1 MIISEISDF
10 KKREIEHELKDE
22 SPNNYAVCIND
33 KPWKIVSSR
42 SRADKM
48 ANTLNSKGK
57 NATVHITGAP
67 VSEASQAKASDKKP
81 KKIKPTKGHSS
92 PHPMRGKL
100 VGESQ
105 IDEVAPLALLR
116 VGVPILAKVL
126 KAGAKR
132 PIRSTIALDAVD
144 GELDTAKDILGWL
157 SSKLAQFFDI
167 KTLTEAA
174 KIIFKYKIPVLGITA
189 AVYGGKFLVDYLANA
204 KGDARMQ
211 KTGQTIQ
218 QAPEMQTEDAESDLE
233 NKMYDL
239 EAGLREARSITKNIK
254 YADMHMEI
262 ITKLSSLAEK
272 LGIKL
277 DEYNE
282 RQVYEA
288 MNNLESAV
296 YELEEPFE
304 DAIRDV
310 RNKLDDIQYADEGSI
325 PQKPKSYDKR
335 NPVAKN
341 IEKFN
346 RPATHTDKKKDM
358 KKGNTKH
365 KSSMYDECVAVESKS
380 IPFNQCPGC
389 GGEIF
394 HESEG
399 KKDACY
405 HKVKSRYKVWPS
417 AYASGALVQCR
428 KKGAKNWG
436 NSSKK

>member
-10 KKREIEHELKDE
+10 KKREIGYELRDE

-33 KPWKIVSSR
+33 KPWKVVSSR
-42 SRADKM
+42 SRAEKM
-48 ANTLNSKGK
+48 AATLNSKGK
-57 NATVHITGAP
+57 NAAVHMTGAP
-67 VSEASQAKASDKKP
+67 VSEASQVKASDKKP

-116 VGVPILAKVL
+116 VGVPILAKLL

-144 GELDTAKDILGWL
+144 GELDTVQGIVGWL
-157 SSKLAQFFDI
+157 GTKLAQFFDV
-167 KTLTEAA
+167 KTLTDAA
-174 KIIFKYKIPVLGITA
+174 KIIYKYKIPVLGITA

-218 QAPEMQTEDAESDLE
+218 QAPDMQTEDAESDLE
-233 NKMYDL
+233 SRVYDL

-262 ITKLSSLAEK
+262 ITKMGSLAEK
-272 LGIKL
+272 LGIQV

-296 YELEEPFE
+296 YELEAPFE
-304 DAIRDV
+304 DAIRDAQ
-310 RNKLDDIQYADEGSI
+310 NKLDDLQMEEGSI

-365 KSSMYDECVAVESKS
+365 KSSMYDECVAVESK
-380 IPFNQCPGC
+380 
-389 GGEIF
+389 
-394 HESEG
+394 
-399 KKDACY
+399 
-405 HKVKSRYKVWPS
+405 
-417 AYASGALVQCR
+417 
-428 KKGAKNWG
+428 
-436 NSSKK
+436 

>member
-22 SPNNYAVCIND
+22 TPNNYAVCIND

-157 SSKLAQFFDI
+157 TSKLAQFFDI

-233 NKMYDL
+233 SKIYDL

-254 YADMHMEI
+254 YADTHMQI
-262 ITKLSSLAEK
+262 ITKMSSLAEQ
-272 LGIKL
+272 LGIQV

-296 YELEEPFE
+296 YELEAPFE
-304 DAIRDV
+304 DAIRDAK
-310 RNKLDDIQYADEGSI
+310 NKLDDMQMEEGSI

-358 KKGNTKH
+358 KKGEVKH
-365 KSSMYDECVAVESKS
+365 KGNLYDELKKLEGKSKS
-380 IPFNQCPGC
+380 RLDPKCWKGYKKQGTKMK
-389 GGEIF
+389 GGVRVNNCVP
-394 HESEG
+394 
-399 KKDACY
+399 K
-405 HKVKSRYKVWPS
+405 
-417 AYASGALVQCR
+417 
-428 KKGAKNWG
+428 
-436 NSSKK
+436 

>member
-10 KKREIEHELKDE
+10 KKREIGYELRDE

-33 KPWKIVSSR
+33 KPWKVVSSR
-42 SRADKM
+42 SRAEKM
-48 ANTLNSKGK
+48 AATLNSKGK
-57 NATVHITGAP
+57 NAAVHMTGAP
-67 VSEASQAKASDKKP
+67 VSEASQVKASDKKP

-116 VGVPILAKVL
+116 VGVPILAKLL

-144 GELDTAKDILGWL
+144 GELDTVQGIVAWLGT
-157 SSKLAQFFDI
+157 KLAQFFDV
-167 KTLTEAA
+167 KTLTDAA

-218 QAPEMQTEDAESDLE
+218 QAPDMQTEDAESDLE
-233 NKMYDL
+233 SRVYDL

-262 ITKLSSLAEK
+262 ITKMGSLAEK
-272 LGIKL
+272 LGIQV

-296 YELEEPFE
+296 YELEAPFE
-304 DAIRDV
+304 DAIRDAQ
-310 RNKLDDIQYADEGSI
+310 NKLDDLQMEEGSI

-365 KSSMYDECVAVESKS
+365 KSSMYDECVAVESK
-380 IPFNQCPGC
+380 
-389 GGEIF
+389 
-394 HESEG
+394 
-399 KKDACY
+399 
-405 HKVKSRYKVWPS
+405 
-417 AYASGALVQCR
+417 
-428 KKGAKNWG
+428 
-436 NSSKK
+436 

>member
-33 KPWKIVSSR
+33 KPWKVVASR

-57 NATVHITGAP
+57 NATVHMTGAP
-67 VSEASQAKASDKKP
+67 VSEASQVKASDKKP
-81 KKIKPTKGHSS
+81 KKIKPTKGHLS

-116 VGVPILAKVL
+116 VGVPLLAKVL

-144 GELDTAKDILGWL
+144 GELDTVQGIIGWL
-157 SSKLAQFFDI
+157 GTKLAQFFDI

-218 QAPEMQTEDAESDLE
+218 QAPDMQTEDAESDLE
-233 NKMYDL
+233 SRVYDL

-262 ITKLSSLAEK
+262 ITKMGSLAEK
-272 LGIKL
+272 LGIQV

-296 YELEEPFE
+296 YELEAPFE
-304 DAIRDV
+304 DAIRDAQ
-310 RNKLDDIQYADEGSI
+310 NKLDDLQMEEGSK

-358 KKGNTKH
+358 KQGNTKH
-365 KSSMYDECVAVESKS
+365 KNSMYDECVAVESK
-380 IPFNQCPGC
+380 
-389 GGEIF
+389 
-394 HESEG
+394 
-399 KKDACY
+399 
-405 HKVKSRYKVWPS
+405 
-417 AYASGALVQCR
+417 
-428 KKGAKNWG
+428 
-436 NSSKK
+436 